1 MSRFPLRVF
10 SLLAAAALIAS
21 GCGGSGGPRE
31 LQSLSVSP
39 AIASA
44 NGTPVQFTATG
55 YWSQSPIV
63 VTPQDATWGACTTAG
78 VPTTDV
84 TVSSEGMATCSST
97 AKGTYNVF
105 AWDPQYGFN
114 GPTCSAITPCGRGC
128 GRVAAIVQL
137 TCP

>member
-1 MSRFPLRVF
+1 MSRSPLNLVW
-10 SLLAAAALIAS
+10 LLAAMVLVAN
-21 GCGGSGGPRE
+21 GCGGSSGNRE

-39 AIASA
+39 AAASA

-55 YWSQSPIV
+55 HWSLAPIA

-84 TVSSEGMATCSST
+84 MVSSEGVATCSST

-105 AWDPQYGFN
+105 AWDPQYGFT
-114 GPTCSAITPCGRGC
+114 GPTCNAVSVCGPGC
-128 GRVAAIVQL
+128 GRVSSTVQI